1 MFRLCLWRLGFII
14 GQFGLFWR
22 GVLSRFFYY
31 VCIELKLNNMKKLLF
46 ALPLFLFSCN
56 QKSDNLIMMERIQ
69 EKSHN
74 LNMEYQRHLKREISL
89 IIAYGDNPNERV
101 LDSMRNLD
109 SMYSKKLNRM
119 YFLIDSIA
127 HEPTST
133 KP

>member
-1 MFRLCLWRLGFII
+1 
-14 GQFGLFWR
+14 
-22 GVLSRFFYY
+22 
-31 VCIELKLNNMKKLLF
+31 MKKLLF

-89 IIAYGDNPNERV
+89 IIAYGDNPNEIV

-109 SMYSKKLNRM
+109 SMYSEKLNRM